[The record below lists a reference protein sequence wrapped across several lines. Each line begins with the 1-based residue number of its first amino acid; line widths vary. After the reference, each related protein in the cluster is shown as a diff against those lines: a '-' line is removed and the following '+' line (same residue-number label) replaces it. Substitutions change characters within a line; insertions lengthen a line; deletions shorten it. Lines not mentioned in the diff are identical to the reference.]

1 MGDFECREA
10 DSQILDDL
18 EPFREG
24 GINITNL
31 YERGAEMFPRVS
43 FIHYSIVDSK
53 VRVCVC
59 VHIHVCIH
67 VYTHVHVCVRLKLI

>member
-59 VHIHVCIH
+59 VCTFMCVYMYIHM
-67 VYTHVHVCVRLKLI
+67 YMCVLG